1 MGVDNRFEPLENGEV
16 LSVEDTSQILIGH
29 RTFRAGEFSEAIRAQ
44 LEYGLG
50 GWTEEK
56 DGWFSEYGI
65 SCEVL
70 RFGAGNWTKGKV
82 RIRLEFSPE
91 PSDGSLPPQK
101 SEAPRQQITPT
112 PPLYEQ
118 EFELPELVTPVA
130 DEFELAQSSIG
141 ADDLDLTPT
150 LDLDEQ
156 ASSFSDDLILQ
167 ESDLSFAEPSEESDE
182 QKEGQD
188 ADSLLDDVWQDMNQA
203 SWHGN

>member
-1 MGVDNRFEPLENGEV
+1 MDNRFEPLENGEV
-16 LSVEDTSQILIGH
+16 LSVEDTSQLLIGH

-91 PSDGSLPPQK
+91 PSDGSSPPQK
-101 SEAPRQQITPT
+101 AEAQVQQIAPT

-118 EFELPELVTPVA
+118 EFELPELTTPVP

-141 ADDLDLTPT
+141 SDDLDLTPT
-150 LDLDEQ
+150 RELDDPGL
-156 ASSFSDDLILQ
+156 SFSDDLIL
-167 ESDLSFAEPSEESDE
+167 EEDALDLTELSEDSDE
-182 QKEGQD
+182 QEESQN